1 MVADGKG
8 GLVPDNT
15 QPRPP
20 NLNKRKMNEVLEQL
34 QELKQLALLGAKN
47 VLTMNDVALIT
58 GLSKSHLYK
67 LVCYKKI
74 PYYKGEGGKITYF
87 KKQEIEDWCLK
98 CRVATNEET
107 EQAAIAYCVA
117 NNKKGGKV

>member
-1 MVADGKG
+1 MAKG
-8 GLVPDNT
+8 GWCLTTHNPARRT
-15 QPRPP
+15 ST
-20 NLNKRKMNEVLEQL
+20 KEKMNEVLEQL

-47 VLTMNDVALIT
+47 VLTMSDVALLT

-74 PYYKGEGGKITYF
+74 PYYKGDGGKLTYF

-98 CRVATNEET
+98 HRVATDEET
-107 EQAAIAYCVA
+107 EQAAISFCLTK
-117 NNKKGGKV
+117 KKGGKI

>member
-47 VLTMNDVALIT
+47 VLTMSDVALLT

-74 PYYKGEGGKITYF
+74 PYYKGDGGKLTYF

-98 CRVATNEET
+98 HRVATDEET
-107 EQAAIAYCVA
+107 EQAAISFCLTK
-117 NNKKGGKV
+117 KKGGKI

>member
-1 MVADGKG
+1 
-8 GLVPDNT
+8 
-15 QPRPP
+15 
-20 NLNKRKMNEVLEQL
+20 MNEVLEQL

-74 PYYKGEGGKITYF
+74 PYYKGEGDKITYF